1 MKVKAAHFISLIFHP
16 LLTLPAF
23 TIGVLLFKEE
33 AKDAL
38 LHSSMII
45 CGFFLPLTLHMYRKF
60 KNGSYSNFDV
70 SNRNQRQLWYQ
81 FTSLLLLVVTTIMFA
96 TEQPKS
102 LQLSILSFLILL
114 LISGIINYRIK
125 TSLHV
130 TLTIYLAFLIMPMSF
145 HIGVILIS
153 LTILV
158 GWARIILKRH
168 TVNEVLTGFIIGSFI
183 GVSFFL
189 CDYLYKS

>member
-1 MKVKAAHFISLIFHP
+1 MKVKAARFISLICHP
-16 LLTLPAF
+16 LITLPVF
-23 TIGVLLFKEE
+23 TIVVLFLKER

-45 CGFFLPLTLHMYRKF
+45 FGFFLPLTLHMYRKF

-81 FTSLLLLVVTTIMFA
+81 FASLLLLVVTTIMFA

-130 TLTIYLAFLIMPMSF
+130 TLTIYLAFLIIPMSF

-153 LTILV
+153 LTIVV
-158 GWARIILKRH
+158 GWARIILRRH
-168 TVNEVLTGFIIGSFI
+168 TLKEVLTGFIIGTLV
-183 GVSFFL
+183 GVSSFV